1 MKIKLI
7 KNTSGFTLVEL
18 LAVVAVL
25 GVVGS
30 ILFSVL
36 FTTLR
41 GSNRSDSLGLVSRN
55 GNTALSQISKMI
67 QFAKSLEV
75 PTTCYIN
82 DTETS
87 VATDSVKIRNFDN
100 NITEFSCVNNTISS
114 NSASL
119 LDTTQVRTTSCSFTC
134 TQGTAY
140 DTPTITISFTVAKVG
155 ENLLFENS
163 ATLPFETTV
172 SLRNAQ

>member
-1 MKIKLI
+1 MKVYLKKKSL
-7 KNTSGFTLVEL
+7 GFTLIEL

-41 GSNRSDSLGLVSRN
+41 GSNRSDSLGLVSQN
-55 GNTALSQISKMI
+55 GKSALSQVTKMI
-67 QFAKSLEV
+67 QYAKSLEV

-82 DTETS
+82 DSETS

-100 NITEFSCVNNTISS
+100 NITEFSCQNNTISS

-119 LDTTQVRTTSCSFTC
+119 LDTSQVRTTSCSFTC
-134 TQGTAY
+134 TQETAY
-140 DTPTITISFTVAKVG
+140 DTPTITVSFTVAKVG

-172 SLRNAQ
+172 SLRNSQ